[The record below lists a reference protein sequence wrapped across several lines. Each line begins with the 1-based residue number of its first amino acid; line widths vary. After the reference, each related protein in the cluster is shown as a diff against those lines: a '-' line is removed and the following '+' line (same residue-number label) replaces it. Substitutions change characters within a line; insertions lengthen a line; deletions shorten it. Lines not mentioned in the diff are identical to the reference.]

1 MIDNS
6 GIAADAIQLAND
18 RPTSNND
25 DLYQWA
31 VDAEEMLREQ
41 AKVIEL
47 IHSAASKF
55 VRKVRNGQANSVE
68 TYDDMQ
74 EVLTA
79 IRKLEG
85 IE

>member
-6 GIAADAIQLAND
+6 GIAADALQLAND

-41 AKVIEL
+41 AKVIETMRNYYRNFQHEKEIIFQKL
-47 IHSAASKF
+47 VLQYMAAYA
-55 VRKVRNGQANSVE
+55 VDSV
-68 TYDDMQ
+68 Q
-74 EVLTA
+74 
-79 IRKLEG
+79 
-85 IE
+85 

>member
-1 MIDNS
+1 MKTSIVGS
-6 GIAADAIQLAND
+6 AIQLAND

-47 IHSAASKF
+47 MRSAASKF
-55 VRKVRNGQANSVE
+55 VRKVHNGQAKSVE

-74 EVLTA
+74 GVLTA

>member
-25 DLYQWA
+25 DLYLWA
-31 VDAEEMLREQ
+31 VDAEETLREQ

-47 IHSAASKF
+47 MRSAASKF
-55 VRKVRNGQANSVE
+55 VRKVHNGHAKSVE

-74 EVLTA
+74 EILTA

-85 IE
+85 VE

>member
-41 AKVIEL
+41 AKVIETMRNYYRN
-47 IHSAASKF
+47 IWHRASTD
-55 VRKVRNGQANSVE
+55 RI
-68 TYDDMQ
+68 
-74 EVLTA
+74 L
-79 IRKLEG
+79 
-85 IE
+85 